1 VSTIYDNPP
10 PILFFEMLHNQHGA
24 LSKLAVY
31 LRNFDEKLADVY
43 DRDSKV

>member
-1 VSTIYDNPP
+1 MI
-10 PILFFEMLHNQHGA
+10 IRRQIRFFEMVHNQHGA

-31 LRNFDEKLADVY
+31 LRNFDKELADVY